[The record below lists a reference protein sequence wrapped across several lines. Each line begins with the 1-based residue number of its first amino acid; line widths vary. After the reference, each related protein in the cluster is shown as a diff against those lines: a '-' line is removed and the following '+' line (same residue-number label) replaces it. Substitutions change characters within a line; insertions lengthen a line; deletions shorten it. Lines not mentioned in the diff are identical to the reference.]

1 MKKFLPVS
9 LLLLLAFSLMGGN
22 LTSAEMDNKD
32 EEKPTVELTDAQKK
46 EIDTLYLELLET
58 KKKIIN
64 KYVEYG
70 VLTQEKAD
78 KRLKW
83 FEEHYNKVKEHGYL
97 PMHHHKWEKDSKGK
111 DRD

>member
-9 LLLLLAFSLMGGN
+9 LLLLLAFALVGGN
-22 LTSAEMDNKD
+22 LASAEMDSKD
-32 EEKPTVELTDAQKK
+32 EKPMVELSDAQKK
-46 EIDTLYLELLET
+46 ELDAIYLELLET

-83 FEEHYNKVKEHGYL
+83 FEEHYSKVKEHGYL
-97 PMHHHKWEKDSKGK
+97 PMHHEKWEKDAKGK
-111 DRD
+111 DKN